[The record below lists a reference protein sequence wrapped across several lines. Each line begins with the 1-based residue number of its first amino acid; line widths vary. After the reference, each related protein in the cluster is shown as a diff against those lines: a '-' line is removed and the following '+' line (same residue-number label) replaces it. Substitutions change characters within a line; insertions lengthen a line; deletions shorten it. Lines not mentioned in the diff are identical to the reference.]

1 MHLLRPTS
9 RFAPY
14 LVALLATLLFRF
26 VLALMTQ
33 DGMLG
38 QDDIPS
44 LYAFVAFYAFFLAV
58 VWLAYKPHRDF
69 ISGSGI

>member
-1 MHLLRPTS
+1 MRLLRPTS
-9 RFAPY
+9 CFAPY

-26 VLALMTQ
+26 ILALMTQ

-38 QDDIPS
+38 PEDIPGP
-44 LYAFVAFYAFFLAV
+44 YAFVAFYAFFLAV

-69 ISGSGI
+69 MSGSGA

>member
-38 QDDIPS
+38 SEDIPGP
-44 LYAFVAFYAFFLAV
+44 YAFVAFYAFFLAV
-58 VWLAYKPHRDF
+58 VWLACKPHRDF
-69 ISGSGI
+69 MSGSGA